1 MISNSGSDERGKYSG
16 GSAGDSTGR
25 EWRIIPYYNRP
36 WNCVL
41 RHPDTSVRELIAQLA
56 EEGAN
61 NDLIGYDQYERWT
74 FWNQLKTVGYHPK
87 NIKTKCEADCSAGV
101 ISIVWAVGH
110 LLGLYRLKE
119 LDATYTGNMRQGF
132 KDAGFIVLRE
142 SKFLTSD
149 SWLMRGDVLL
159 NDTHHTAINLTTG
172 KNVIVEADDMTEAD
186 WKKVKEYIDNK
197 LEAVLKGY
205 NTEPSNW
212 AKEILPEAMAKG
224 ITDGSRP
231 KGYLTREEGA
241 AMALKASKITED
253 DGR

>member
-1 MISNSGSDERGKYSG
+1 MIANSGYDEHGKYSG
-16 GSAGDSTGR
+16 GTAGDQTGK

-110 LLGLYRLKE
+110 LLGLYKLKE

-132 KDAGFIVLRE
+132 KDAGFIVLLE

-159 NDTHHTAINLTTG
+159 NDAHHTAINLTTG
-172 KNVIVEADDMTEAD
+172 KNVIVEDDDMTEAEVI
-186 WKKVKEYIDNK
+186 KIVKN
-197 LEAVLKGY
+197 VLAGY
-205 NTEPSNW
+205 GTEPSAW
-212 AKEILPEAMAKG
+212 AVDEDTINKAKALG
-224 ITDGSRP
+224 ITVDGQRP
-231 KGYLTREEGA
+231 QGYAKREEVFQMLIR
-241 AMALKASKITED
+241 MAERLGIKK
-253 DGR
+253 

>member
-1 MISNSGSDERGKYSG
+1 MIANSGYDEHGKYSG
-16 GSAGDSTGR
+16 GTAGDQTGK

-132 KDAGFIVLRE
+132 KDAGFIVLQE

-159 NDTHHTAINLTTG
+159 NDAHHTAINLTTG
-172 KNVIVEADDMTEAD
+172 KNVIVEDDDMTEAEVI
-186 WKKVKEYIDNK
+186 KIVKN
-197 LEAVLKGY
+197 VLAGY
-205 NTEPSNW
+205 NTEPSKW
-212 AKEILPEAMAKG
+212 AVDEDTINKAKALG
-224 ITDGSRP
+224 ITVDGQRP
-231 KGYLTREEGA
+231 QGYAKREEVFQMLIR
-241 AMALKASKITED
+241 MAERFGIKK
-253 DGR
+253 